1 MADTLIKNVSDTA
14 FWIAHYRALETER
27 PDALFRDRLANL
39 LAGDRGKKIARAM
52 PGKFMTAW
60 FIVIR
65 TCIIDDYIRF
75 AIVHGADT
83 VLNLGAGLD
92 TRPYRMDLPKSLV
105 WVEADYPDVIEFKE
119 ERLLGEKPCCQ
130 LERVKLNLAN
140 LSERKHIFASINA
153 RAEKMLVLTEGV
165 IPYLSV
171 EQVASLADD
180 LKTLDRACFWVVDY
194 FSPRVVKYR
203 HGVVRKEMKNAP
215 FKFKP
220 EDWFGF
226 FREHGWRCKEI
237 RYLAEEAD
245 RLHRP
250 IQLPLYV
257 KVILGIRGLFAS
269 KQRRAAFKKFAGYAM
284 LEPGTAPATEKKA
297 PPHATSRV

>member
-1 MADTLIKNVSDTA
+1 
-14 FWIAHYRALETER
+14 
-27 PDALFRDRLANL
+27 
-39 LAGDRGKKIARAM
+39 
-52 PGKFMTAW
+52 MTSW

-75 AIVHGADT
+75 AIAHGADT

-119 ERLLGEKPCCQ
+119 ERLLGEKPGCR
-130 LERVKLNLAN
+130 LERVKLDLAN
-140 LSERKHIFASINA
+140 LPERRQIFANINA
-153 RAEKMLVLTEGV
+153 RAEKMFVLTEGV

-171 EQVASLADD
+171 EDVASLADD
-180 LKTLDRACFWVVDY
+180 LKTLDRACCWVVDY
-194 FSPRVVKYR
+194 FSPRVLKYR
-203 HGVVRKEMKNAP
+203 HRMERKEMKNAP

-226 FREHGWRCKEI
+226 FREHGWHCQEI

-250 IQLPLYV
+250 IQLPLYA

-269 KQRRAAFKKFAGYAM
+269 KDVRAAYKKFAGYAM
-284 LEPGTAPATEKKA
+284 LEPGTVLATDKKA
-297 PPHATSRV
+297 PVQATSPT